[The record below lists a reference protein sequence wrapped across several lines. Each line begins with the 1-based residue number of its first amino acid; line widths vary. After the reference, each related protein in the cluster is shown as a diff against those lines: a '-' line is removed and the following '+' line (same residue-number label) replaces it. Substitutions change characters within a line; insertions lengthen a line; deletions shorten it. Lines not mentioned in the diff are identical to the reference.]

1 MRNNGVIIFLV
12 LLVAFAFYF
21 LGKKNGSNQ
30 TKTDIVNNVAVIKEI
45 AELGALNVS
54 GNTNLKMTNRGDNNG
69 LWDKLK
75 NYFSENTLQLSI
87 PFEAKYGVDMSNQ
100 KTKIDT
106 KAGTVIIYL
115 PKIKLLSLQLKLDK
129 VDAISKTGVLY
140 TVTIDEY
147 IKAQKQ
153 LYEEALKELAKN
165 SNYQKL
171 AEEHIKFILDKYY
184 APLGLKV
191 QCIFGDAASVLQ

>member
-1 MRNNGVIIFLV
+1 MRNNGVIIFLA

-30 TKTDIVNNVAVIKEI
+30 TKIDIVNNVAVIKEI
-45 AELGALNVS
+45 AELGALSVS
-54 GNTNLKMTNRGDNNG
+54 GSTNLKLTNKGDNDG
-69 LWDKLK
+69 LWAKFK
-75 NYFSENTLQLSI
+75 NYFGENTLQLSI
-87 PFEAKYGVDMSNQ
+87 PFEAKYGVDVGNQ

-115 PKIKLLSLQLKLDK
+115 PKTKLLTLQLKLDK
-129 VDAISKTGVLY
+129 VEAISKTGVLY

-153 LYEEALKELAKN
+153 LYEEALRVLEKN
-165 SNYQKL
+165 PNYQKL

-184 APLGLKV
+184 SPLDLKV
-191 QCIFGDAASVLQ
+191 QCVFGESPSNLE

>member
-1 MRNNGVIIFLV
+1 MRNNTVIIFLV
-12 LLVAFAFYF
+12 LLVAAAFYF

-30 TKTDIVNNVAVIKEI
+30 TKVDVINNVEVIKEI
-45 AELGALNVS
+45 AELGALNVA

-69 LWDKLK
+69 LWDKFK
-75 NYFSENTLQLSI
+75 NYFAENTLQLSI
-87 PFEAKYGVDMSNQ
+87 PYEAKYGVDMSNQ
-100 KTKIDT
+100 QTKIDT

-140 TVTIDEY
+140 TATIDEY
-147 IKAQKQ
+147 LKAQKQ
-153 LYEEALKELAKN
+153 LYEEALKVLNNNA
-165 SNYQKL
+165 NYQKL
-171 AEEHIKFILDKYY
+171 AEDHIRFILDKYY

-191 QCIFGDAASVLQ
+191 QCVFGEAASSLK

>member
-30 TKTDIVNNVAVIKEI
+30 TKTAIVNNVAVIKEI

-54 GNTNLKMTNRGDNNG
+54 GNTNLNMTNRGDNNG

-153 LYEEALKELAKN
+153 LYEEALKELEKN

-171 AEEHIKFILDKYY
+171 AEEHIRFILDKYY

>member
-1 MRNNGVIIFLV
+1 MRNNGVIIFLA

-30 TKTDIVNNVAVIKEI
+30 TKIDIVNNVAVIKEI
-45 AELGALNVS
+45 AELGALSVS
-54 GNTNLKMTNRGDNNG
+54 GSTNLKLTNKGDNDG
-69 LWDKLK
+69 LWAKFK
-75 NYFSENTLQLSI
+75 NYFGENTLQLSI
-87 PFEAKYGVDMSNQ
+87 PFEAKYGVDVGNQ

-115 PKIKLLSLQLKLDK
+115 PKTKLLTLQLKLDK
-129 VDAISKTGVLY
+129 VEAISKTGVLY

-153 LYEEALKELAKN
+153 LYEEALRVLEKN
-165 SNYQKL
+165 PNYQKL

-184 APLGLKV
+184 SPLDLKV
-191 QCIFGDAASVLQ
+191 QCVFGERPSNLE